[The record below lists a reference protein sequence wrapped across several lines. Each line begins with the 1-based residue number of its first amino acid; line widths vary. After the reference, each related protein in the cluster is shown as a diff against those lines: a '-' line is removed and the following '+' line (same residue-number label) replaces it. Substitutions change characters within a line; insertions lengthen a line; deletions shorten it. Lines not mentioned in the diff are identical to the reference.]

1 MYWNHG
7 FSTDMY
13 IVFKNNVHHTPTAYV
28 GRNDTRK
35 TSKNDANSNLPPP
48 FFNLSQLL
56 CSYQSHGLDL
66 HDLVVLSKSHSIGLA
81 RWVTFCYRIYNE
93 TDIYTNFATS
103 LSSCCPRSG
112 GDDVRKP
119 FDSTT
124 TSFDTKYF
132 VDLVNKMGN
141 MMSLIGNG
149 EIRMNCRVV
158 NPS

>member
-1 MYWNHG
+1 
-7 FSTDMY
+7 MY
-13 IVFKNNVHHTPTAYV
+13 IVFKNNVHHTPTAYL
-28 GRNDTRK
+28 GRNDTRT
-35 TSKNDANSNLPPP
+35 TSKNDANSDLSPP
-48 FFNLSQLL
+48 FFNFSQLL

-66 HDLVVLSKSHSIGLA
+66 HDLVVLSTSHSIGLA
-81 RWVTFCYRIYNE
+81 R
-93 TDIYTNFATS
+93 
-103 LSSCCPRSG
+103 SCCPRSG

-141 MMSLIGNG
+141 MMFLIGDG
-149 EIRMNCRVV
+149 EIRMDCRVV

>member
-1 MYWNHG
+1 MTQCLLTSAQSCAHKCVEIMDFPLICTL
-7 FSTDMY
+7 FS
-13 IVFKNNVHHTPTAYV
+13 
-28 GRNDTRK
+28 RTR
-35 TSKNDANSNLPPP
+35 SKNDANSNLPPP

-66 HDLVVLSKSHSIGLA
+66 HDLVVLSTSHSIGLA

-149 EIRMNCRVV
+149 EIRMDCRVV